1 MVDEQT
7 VEKSDGK
14 SAALVNFFRKLV
26 RRVFDRVLTGDYD
39 YEKDMRE
46 LDRYRSQ
53 ARKYEL
59 RQLEPEVVNVMAVL
73 NSISGRIEEGYLLF
87 QQLYELAE
95 DLDDLNGMVL
105 SLLNQGINLQDQTK
119 YADALDRFN
128 AGLELLKANESE
140 GRAVISRYG
149 ELLVSK
155 MKILILL
162 GELEAATALFE
173 DIQVI
178 AQDFVAANRQ
188 AYARVMSEA
197 YTVMIEICRDKQD
210 FDKAK
215 SYMAM
220 ALELAVGSDSR
231 PERIQI
237 HLGGVRLAL
246 AQSDTALATSYL
258 ERVKNGLDGFEES
271 PFKGRF
277 VMTEARMMLSLGFGE
292 LAPDIA
298 RKALDIFE
306 KYEMPEDVALAKT
319 FLGEVA
325 NPTT

>member
-7 VEKSDGK
+7 VDKTDEKG
-14 SAALVNFFRKLV
+14 AALVNFFRKLV
-26 RRVFDRVLTGDYD
+26 RRVFDRILTGDFD

-46 LDRYRSQ
+46 LDRYRCQ
-53 ARKYEL
+53 VKKYEL
-59 RQLEPEVVNVMAVL
+59 RELEPEVVNVMAVL
-73 NSISGRIEEGYLLF
+73 TSISGRIEEGYLLF
-87 QQLYELAE
+87 QQLYEMAE
-95 DLDDLNGMVL
+95 DLGDLNGMVL
-105 SLLNQGINLQDQTK
+105 SLLNQGINLQEQTK
-119 YADALDRFN
+119 YADALDKFN
-128 AGLELLKANESE
+128 AGLKLLKANEAS
-140 GRAVISRYG
+140 GRVVIGRYG

-162 GELEAATALFE
+162 GELEAAMVLFE

-178 AQDFVAANRQ
+178 AEDFVAAHRQ

-197 YTVMIEICRDKQD
+197 YTTMIEICRDKND

-220 ALELAVGSDSR
+220 ALELAVGSDSN
-231 PERIQI
+231 PDRIQI
-237 HLGGVRLAL
+237 YLGGVRLAL

-258 ERVKNGLDGFEES
+258 EQAQIGLDGFDES

-277 VMTEARMMLSLGFGE
+277 LMTEARMMLSLGFGE
-292 LAPDIA
+292 LAPDLA
-298 RKALDIFE
+298 RRALDTFE

-319 FLGEVA
+319 FLDEVVI
-325 NPTT
+325 PTT